1 MTAAAKEFRV
11 MTSGAFTAAYK
22 ALIPQLEKITGKT
35 VVTVTTSIGTG
46 DTSIPNRLKRGEV
59 ADIVIVA
66 DGVLRQF
73 IADGL
78 VLAEGATTIARSMM
92 GFAVRAGAPDP
103 VVRTADDLKRALLE
117 AKAIGYSASESGKY
131 FTTELVQRLGIAE
144 QVLPKSRLIGGGE
157 RVGTVIARGELD
169 FGFQQI
175 SELLPVPGID
185 HITPLPPE
193 LQKVSNFTAG
203 VGTNSPDPA
212 GARAAIALLASA
224 AAKKAITDSG
234 LEPVVNPQ
242 L

>member
-1 MTAAAKEFRV
+1 MTAATNEFRV

-22 ALIPQLEKITGKT
+22 ALIPQLEKLTGKT
-35 VVTVTTSIGTG
+35 VITVTTSIGTG

-59 ADIVIVA
+59 TDIVIVA

-73 IADGL
+73 ITDGY
-78 VLAEGATTIARSMM
+78 VLADGATTIARSMM
-92 GFAVRAGAPDP
+92 GFAVRAGSPDP
-103 VVRTADDLKRALLE
+103 QIRSAEDLKRALLA

-131 FTTELVQRLGIAE
+131 YTTELVQRLGIAD

-175 SELLPVPGID
+175 SELLPVPGIA

-193 LQKVSNFTAG
+193 LQKVSLFTAG
-203 VGTNSPDPA
+203 IGVNSPD
-212 GARAAIALLASA
+212 RAAARKVIGFLSSPEATQ
-224 AAKKAITDSG
+224 AISNSG
-234 LEPVVNPQ
+234 LESTINP
-242 L
+242 

>member
-1 MTAAAKEFRV
+1 MTNASTEFRV

-22 ALIPQLEKITGKT
+22 SLIPQIESLTAKT

-46 DTSIPNRLKRGEV
+46 DISIPNRLKRGEV

-78 VLAEGATTIARSMM
+78 VLAEGATVIARSLM
-92 GFAVRAGAPDP
+92 GFAVRADAPDP
-103 VVRTADDLKRALLE
+103 QIRSADDLKRVLLA
-117 AKAIGYSASESGKY
+117 AKGIGYSASESGKY
-131 FTTELVQRLGIAE
+131 YTTEIVQRLGIAE
-144 QVLPKSRLIGGGE
+144 QVLPKSRLVGGGE

-175 SELLPVPGID
+175 SELLPVPGIA

-193 LQKVSNFTAG
+193 LQKASLFTAG
-203 VGTNSPDPA
+203 IGANSPDRDA
-212 GARAAIALLASA
+212 ARKVIAFLASA
-224 AAKKAITDSG
+224 EARQAISDSG
-234 LEPVVNPQ
+234 LEPVAG
-242 L
+242 

>member
-1 MTAAAKEFRV
+1 MSHEFRV

-46 DTSIPNRLKRGEV
+46 DISIPNRLKRGEV

-73 IADGL
+73 IADGY
-78 VLAEGATTIARSMM
+78 VLNEGHKIIARSGIGM
-92 GFAVRAGAPDP
+92 AVRAGAPKPDIS
-103 VVRTADDLKRALLE
+103 TMDALRSTLLQ
-117 AKAIGYSASESGKY
+117 AKSIGYSASESGKY
-131 FTTELVQRLGIAE
+131 LTTELVQRLGIAE

-169 FGFQQI
+169 IGFQQI
-175 SELLPVPGID
+175 SELLPVPGIA

-193 LQKVSNFTAG
+193 LQKVSSFMAG
-203 VGTNSPDPA
+203 IGANSPDKA
-212 GARAAIALLASA
+212 TGLKVIAFLGSAEAA
-224 AAKKAITDSG
+224 KAITDSG
-234 LEPVVNPQ
+234 LEPIGNR
-242 L
+242 

>member
-1 MTAAAKEFRV
+1 MTAAANEFRV

-22 ALIPQLEKITGKT
+22 ALIPQLEKLTGKT

-66 DGVLRQF
+66 DGVLQQF

-103 VVRTADDLKRALLE
+103 AVRSADDLRRALLA

-131 FTTELVQRLGIAE
+131 FTTEMVQRLGIADE
-144 QVLPKSRLIGGGE
+144 VLPKSRLIGGGE

-175 SELLPVPGID
+175 SELLPVQGIA

-203 VGTNSPDPA
+203 VGANSPDPA
-212 GARAAIALLASA
+212 SARSAIALLASA

-242 L
+242 S